1 VQTLTE
7 IPQSESKTGLDAET
21 LTMMLAAIRE
31 YVGHA
36 MSQERQLELDHDDE
50 CPEDLVRAMCS
61 DELGVHLLFI
71 PEEYGGMG
79 GDTIDNYRIC
89 EQMARLDLG
98 LGTSVF
104 ATFLGSDP
112 ISFGGT
118 PEQKRTWL
126 TEIAERGLLYAYGA
140 TEPEAGSDLGA
151 LKTTATPI
159 VEDGKVTGYRLAGR
173 KQWISNGGIA
183 DKYTILAKAPGGPT
197 WFVLDRGTKGFS
209 QNRPEDKHGIRLS
222 NTAALFL
229 DGAVVPAANLVGGVE
244 GQGLWQAQ
252 KVFGYT
258 RVTVGAFGLGAGW
271 AALDRAIEYST
282 TRIQAG
288 APLSQKQGYTHKL
301 IVPHA
306 VRLEAARSYIEY
318 TAARIDAGEGEDG
331 ALNTE
336 GAIAK
341 YLATEAGNLAADAA
355 IQAHG
360 GYGYTRDYLVEKIKR
375 DVRITT
381 IYEGT
386 SEIMEM
392 TIARDRWQ
400 QHLKSAGRYYPEIA
414 VGLRAL
420 HARHPEVGAQA
431 AALASEALASVLE
444 ACRAG
449 RLTRSQHV
457 LLRLGEL
464 IAYAESASTFAA
476 RAAAVADGTLPD
488 KADHRFDAPALAAMS
503 RVFARDAALKVAED
517 GLRWVIGASQGA
529 DMAPFINGLGLDAVH
544 AAQAGLV
551 ADMDQVADAIYGR
564 PGSPP
569 QTQDR

>member
-1 VQTLTE
+1 VLTQTEMTKAE
-7 IPQSESKTGLDAET
+7 KQTGLDADT
-21 LTMMLAAIRE
+21 LKMMLDAIKD
-31 YVGHA
+31 YVANA
-36 MSQERQLELDHDDE
+36 MSTERQLQLDHDDV
-50 CPEDLVRAMCS
+50 CPEDLIRAMCS

-79 GDTIDNYRIC
+79 GDTVDNYRVC
-89 EQMARLDLG
+89 ELMARIDLG
-98 LGTSVF
+98 LGTSLF

-112 ISFGGT
+112 IAFGGT
-118 PEQKRTWL
+118 PDQKRVWL
-126 TEIAERGLLYAYGA
+126 GEIAERGLVYAYGA

-159 VEDGKVTGYRLAGR
+159 VEDGQVTGYKLSGR

-197 WFVLDRGTKGFS
+197 WFVLDRDTEGFS

-229 DGAVVPAANLVGGVE
+229 DGAVVPATNLVGDAE

-306 VRLEAARSYIEY
+306 VMLEAARSYIEY
-318 TAARIDAGEGEDG
+318 TAARIDAGEGQDG

-400 QHLKSAGRYYPEIA
+400 QHLKTTGRYYTDIA
-414 VGLRAL
+414 AELRAL
-420 HARHPEVGAQA
+420 HARHPEVGADT
-431 AALASEALASVLE
+431 AALANQALASVLE

-464 IAYAESASTFAA
+464 IAHAEGAGTFAA
-476 RAAAVADGTLPD
+476 RAAAAFDGTLPP
-488 KADHRFDAPALAAMS
+488 KGDHRFDPAGLAAMS
-503 RVFARDAALKVAED
+503 RVFARLAAHKVAHD
-517 GLRWVIGASQGA
+517 GLRWVIGAGPSA
-529 DMAPFINGLGLDAVH
+529 DLASFEAGLGLDAVR

-551 ADMDQVADAIYGR
+551 ADMDSVADALYGR
-564 PGSPP
+564 QAPSAE
-569 QTQDR
+569 QDR